1 MKTRELPDHVSFT
14 TVIGV
19 IAVGAGTLAANAG
32 SSPLLALLV
41 GTATGA
47 LGWWAISTEP

>member
-1 MKTRELPDHVSFT
+1 MKTRELPDQVSFT
-14 TVIGV
+14 TIIVVLAI
-19 IAVGAGTLAANAG
+19 GAGALAANAG

-41 GTATGA
+41 GTATGG